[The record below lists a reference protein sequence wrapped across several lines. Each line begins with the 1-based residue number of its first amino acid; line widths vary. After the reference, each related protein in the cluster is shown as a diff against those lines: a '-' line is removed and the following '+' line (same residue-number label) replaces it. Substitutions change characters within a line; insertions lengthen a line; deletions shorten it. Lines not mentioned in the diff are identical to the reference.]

1 MSLAVN
7 LRHLELDNVR
17 LEGELEVEEL
27 DIDARDEVIQV
38 AGPVEYSLE
47 IQTIEEGLLVQGSL
61 RVALACECVRCLK
74 TFQYDLGLDP
84 WTCHVPL
91 QGEEAVPVPAR
102 RVIVPEAETSRTR
115 SLA

>member
-17 LEGELEVEEL
+17 LEGEVEVEEL

-47 IQTIEEGLLVQGSL
+47 IKTIKGRLN
-61 RVALACECVRCLK
+61 
-74 TFQYDLGLDP
+74 Y
-84 WTCHVPL
+84 
-91 QGEEAVPVPAR
+91 R
-102 RVIVPEAETSRTR
+102 RRAS
-115 SLA
+115 